1 MKRPPASLNR
11 AARAEQRAAYLLVAP
26 ALLVVLLVA
35 IYPLGS
41 GLVKSFTDE
50 LFASDRVPAF
60 VGLRNYSSLLGLTF
74 RTTKPLA
81 DPATGTVLT
90 DPRTGAPT
98 FPSPEEVLPRRPVRY
113 SLIGEFSFLGIHVV
127 VGARNPA
134 FIQAILNTLAF
145 TLITITFEATL
156 GVLLALLLQRK
167 FRGRGALRAIM
178 LVPWAIPTVISSRMW
193 AWMFTSTRAGFFN
206 VILQYAGVGNG
217 QIPFLEARGWQL
229 PIMCIIDIWKT
240 TPFMALLILAG
251 LQLIPLELYEAA
263 EVDGVTR
270 SRRFWRITL
279 PLLRQTLAVA
289 LVFRTLD
296 ALRVFDLFQIVLG
309 ESRYSMASFT
319 YYQLIQNR
327 AAGYSAASGVVIF
340 LLIFAFA
347 ILYTR
352 ILGFQAAEHQE

>member
-1 MKRPPASLNR
+1 MKQLRDSLSH
-11 AARAEQRAAYLLVAP
+11 AARIEQRSAYLLVTP
-26 ALLVVLLVA
+26 ALLVVLVVA

-41 GLVKSFTDE
+41 GLLKSFTDE
-50 LFASDRVPAF
+50 TFASDRAPAY
-60 VGLRNYSSLLGLTF
+60 VGLRNYSSLLGVAV
-74 RTTKPLA
+74 RITKPLT
-81 DPATGTVLT
+81 DLATGAALT
-90 DPRTGAPT
+90 DSRTGAPKY
-98 FPSPEEVLPRRPVRY
+98 PSPDDVLPRRPVRY
-113 SLIGEFSFLGIHVV
+113 SLLSEFSVLGTRVV

-134 FIQAILNTLAF
+134 FILAILNTLAF
-145 TLITITFEATL
+145 TLITISFEVTL
-156 GVLLALLLQRK
+156 GTLLALLLQRR

-193 AWMFTSTRAGFFN
+193 AWMFASTRAGFFN
-206 VILQYAGVGNG
+206 VILQCAGIGNG
-217 QIPFLEARGWQL
+217 QIPFLEIKGWQL

-240 TPFMALLILAG
+240 TPFMTLLVLAG

-270 SRRFWRITL
+270 TRRFWRITL

-309 ESRYSMASFT
+309 ESRYSMASYT

-327 AAGYSAASGVVIF
+327 AAGYSAASGVIIF
-340 LLIFAFA
+340 LLIFGFA
-347 ILYTR
+347 VLYTR
-352 ILGFQAAEHQE
+352 ILGFQAASHQE